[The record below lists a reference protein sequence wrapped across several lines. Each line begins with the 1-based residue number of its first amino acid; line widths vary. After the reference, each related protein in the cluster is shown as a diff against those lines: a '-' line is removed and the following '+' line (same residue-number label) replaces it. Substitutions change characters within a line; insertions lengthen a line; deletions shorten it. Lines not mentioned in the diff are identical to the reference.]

1 MKNILFSTLVLIGI
15 SLTTRA
21 QHEFSSFTATGRG
34 GATSFV
40 TDYQAV
46 GINPANL
53 GWTWKFEKK
62 KVAFG
67 MMDNTFSIHST
78 ALQKQELR
86 QEFWSATKGLINPEN
101 RDTNKFTYNEKIQA
115 AKDFTDAGLAI
126 NADLGIFGFAFTH
139 EKIGGIGFRINNHNQ
154 WYSRLGQT
162 ASEILFLGRRA
173 PYFDSLTIING
184 IDTSVIANNAG
195 LYNLD
200 SLNDAGAILGGIA
213 ALPSLFSEIL
223 SGSLISFSSYT
234 DFNLSYGRKII
245 GIDSTFELYAGIG
258 VKYVMGLGY
267 LEIESDGQ
275 ALTAFSSLTPA
286 LNIDYGDAAA
296 LNPSTIQQS
305 GLFPKAVG
313 SGFGF
318 DIGINAVL
326 FNKLK
331 IAAAYTNAGSVTW
344 SGNVY
349 TVADSLLFDTEN
361 EGLESYNF
369 LQEIDAFAG
378 EDGLFQ
384 WQGVQERKVAL
395 PSVFRAGASIE
406 LGKIAEIGVD
416 AIIPANDAIGNFE
429 KAIIG
434 FGGDLQPLPW
444 LRLSAG
450 FMTGGNYDFM
460 LPVGLTLIAP
470 SGAYEFGIA
479 SRDAVTFFAK
489 NGPTLSWSMGFLRF
503 RI

>member
-154 WYSRLGQT
+154 WYSHLGQT

-258 VKYVMGLGY
+258 VKYVMGL
-267 LEIESDGQ
+267 D
-275 ALTAFSSLTPA
+275 
-286 LNIDYGDAAA
+286 
-296 LNPSTIQQS
+296 
-305 GLFPKAVG
+305 
-313 SGFGF
+313 
-318 DIGINAVL
+318 
-326 FNKLK
+326 
-331 IAAAYTNAGSVTW
+331 TW
-344 SGNVY
+344 
-349 TVADSLLFDTEN
+349 
-361 EGLESYNF
+361 
-369 LQEIDAFAG
+369 
-378 EDGLFQ
+378 
-384 WQGVQERKVAL
+384 K
-395 PSVFRAGASIE
+395 
-406 LGKIAEIGVD
+406 
-416 AIIPANDAIGNFE
+416 
-429 KAIIG
+429 
-434 FGGDLQPLPW
+434 
-444 LRLSAG
+444 
-450 FMTGGNYDFM
+450 
-460 LPVGLTLIAP
+460 
-470 SGAYEFGIA
+470 
-479 SRDAVTFFAK
+479 
-489 NGPTLSWSMGFLRF
+489 
-503 RI
+503 